1 MENKT
6 NMLANNYNFNNFSF
20 FNKMKKIPQVVLLYS
35 KDKLSIVK
43 FSNKIIKAIIC
54 TNQNQTKI
62 CHKTSSCKNCFKMK
76 KNLYFDFKSYDFT
89 KTNIMTKT
97 IALAMI
103 AEFTK
108 TSLETNNVKIY
119 LINQIQFASV
129 AAINTLL
136 TTLENLPLNT
146 HIIFTTTSINDII
159 ATIKSRSQI
168 INCANQNLEINNCY
182 NAEQLL
188 IIKIFAN
195 YELVN
200 DNVTMIKLINFISI
214 LKKFIDNDNHNKIKQ
229 QLLVKAIINLKTEI
243 FYFFKLLELV
253 FFNKLYFVI
262 YNKYHFDNLVIIN
275 LIKLIITTDTKY
287 LALIL
292 AQIAIVISNMNSNIN
307 LNLLV
312 NAFLIKVSGNI

>member
-6 NMLANNYNFNNFSF
+6 SMLANNYNFNNFSF

-54 TNQNQTKI
+54 TNQDQTKI
-62 CHKTSSCKNCFKMK
+62 CDKRSSCKNCFKMK
-76 KNLYFDFKSYDFT
+76 NNLYFDFKSYDFT
-89 KTNIMTKT
+89 NTNIMTKI

-129 AAINTLL
+129 AAINVLL

-146 HIIFTTTSINDII
+146 HIIFTTTTINDII

-168 INCANQNLEINNCY
+168 INCANQNLDINNFY
-182 NAEQLL
+182 NAQQLL
-188 IIKIFAN
+188 IIKIFAS

-200 DNVTMIKLINFISI
+200 DNVTMIKLTNFISI
-214 LKKFIDNDNHNKIKQ
+214 IKKFIDNDNHNKIKQ
-229 QLLVKAIINLKTEI
+229 QLLIKAIINLKTEI

-253 FFNKLYFVI
+253 FFNKLYFII
-262 YNKYHFDNLVIIN
+262 YNKYHFDNVVIIN